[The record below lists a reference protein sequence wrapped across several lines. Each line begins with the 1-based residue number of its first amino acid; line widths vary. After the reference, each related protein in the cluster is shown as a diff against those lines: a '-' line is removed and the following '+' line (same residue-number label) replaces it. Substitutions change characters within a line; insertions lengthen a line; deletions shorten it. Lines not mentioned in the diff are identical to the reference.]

1 MVLWLFLLLKVILFV
16 ENLLSERKKDLVEK
30 VFTFFLQIPSFER
43 VQFNVG
49 EKNQFTFSE
58 AKKGHVLKFFL
69 ETCWW
74 LIKICFKI
82 KEYRKTFYVHPVFL
96 FFHGNY
102 WPHPC
107 SGNGSIIY
115 HYLTKFNV
123 NNLVQLDT

>member
-69 ETCWW
+69 ETC
-74 LIKICFKI
+74 
-82 KEYRKTFYVHPVFL
+82 
-96 FFHGNY
+96 
-102 WPHPC
+102 
-107 SGNGSIIY
+107 
-115 HYLTKFNV
+115 
-123 NNLVQLDT
+123 